1 VRLSLLEWAMAGV
14 LGFLVLV
21 LGLQSWRLHSVNAK
35 LAAQTQA
42 LSTWQD
48 ANRTNVRTIGTLKT
62 ANDRW
67 AAACRLDPKLQAEAV
82 RLLNV
87 RIVSLEDALR
97 QAQHSREVIYVR
109 DPKARA
115 WGDAAVPA
123 AIADQLFPQR
133 PPR

>member
-48 ANRTNVRTIGTLKT
+48 ANRTNVR
-62 ANDRW
+62 
-67 AAACRLDPKLQAEAV
+67 
-82 RLLNV
+82 
-87 RIVSLEDALR
+87 IVSLEDALR